1 MKIIKSS
8 TQYNRD
14 VYTVRLEESDA
25 NKSDY
30 DLIRECDGWGKAP
43 FGGRVRRNTD
53 GTVEVTVYTD

>member
-1 MKIIKSS
+1 MKIIKCS

-14 VYTVRLEESDA
+14 VYTVRLEEGDE

-43 FGGRVRRNTD
+43 FGGRVRRDPN
-53 GTVEVTVYTD
+53 GTIEVTVYTD